1 MSNTELRNIAFEKKK
16 EVIAKYGGGKKVAE
30 MLGIS
35 PPAVSKWDLIPPYR
49 AFQISQYGDFTMA
62 ELRPDLNQTI
72 L

>member
-1 MSNTELRNIAFEKKK
+1 MENVKLRNKAIEKKR
-16 EVIAKYGGGKKVAE
+16 EVLAKYGGGKALAE

-49 AFQISQYGDFTMA
+49 AFQISQYGDFTLQV
-62 ELRPDLNQTI
+62 LRPDLKV

>member
-1 MSNTELRNIAFEKKK
+1 MENVKLRNQAIEKKR
-16 EVIAKYGGGKKVAE
+16 EVLAKYCGVKAMAE

-49 AFQISQYGDFTMA
+49 AFQISQYGDFTLQ
-62 ELRPDLNQTI
+62 ELRPDLKV